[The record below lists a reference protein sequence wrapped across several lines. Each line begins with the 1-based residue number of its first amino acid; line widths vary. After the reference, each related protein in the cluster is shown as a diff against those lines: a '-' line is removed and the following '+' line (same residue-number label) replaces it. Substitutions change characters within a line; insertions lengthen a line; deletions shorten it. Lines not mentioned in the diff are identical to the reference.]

1 MHFRSYI
8 LGEVSVLPAKRDF
21 RRLKRRFPYRNGP
34 VLPWLFVVIVVL
46 VVAFIIVNR
55 RRALSPFPRTLL
67 PLTDQHGLVEC
78 VSSAVTEFASFDPY
92 VLLEKEM
99 RVAENDFED
108 RFQEDSWDT
117 LLHSYALFPAWS
129 DMRWNIPQYA
139 RALALDLSIVQALG
153 AVLLRLAP
161 KKIPPNPPPYEHPL
175 SPVRINYVHHRLD
188 RLRGLQFA
196 VNFVP
201 RDAAPNETTYN
212 LLVEKS
218 FGSAGCL
225 VSMGKSVASEPV
237 YILLPYK
244 AREQR
249 LRLFFQNFAQLRMH
263 HAENIILIVSML
275 RDGEEDHRV
284 VRSLKQEVF
293 SSAYASVSDSVWIH
307 ENDGDIQQEFSRGV
321 ALREAAKLAPSA
333 NSIIFHCDVDM
344 IVLPTFFDRCRHNT
358 VLGSQVYY
366 PVFYSLYPYANAQPN
381 IAQRNG
387 FWRATSFGMTC
398 IRKGDFEAV
407 GAYDDAETRFRGWGS
422 EDVYQF
428 EKIRNTSNLVAF
440 RAVEPGLMHRWH
452 TKHCDTA
459 SEAYVDC
466 MKTIFVTMG
475 DPVRIGP
482 ALMESI
488 NDMDNFFSKLEES

>member
-8 LGEVSVLPAKRDF
+8 LGEVSVLSAKRSV
-21 RRLKRRFPYRNGP
+21 RRLKRRFLSRNGR
-34 VLPWLFVVIVVL
+34 VLPWLFLLFVLL
-46 VVAFIIVNR
+46 VVAFGIIDR
-55 RRALSPFPRTLL
+55 RRALSPYSRTLL
-67 PLTDQHGLVEC
+67 PLTDQHGLAEC
-78 VSSAVTEFASFDPY
+78 VSSEVTKFLSFDPY

-99 RVAENDFED
+99 GVVENDFEN
-108 RFQEDSWDT
+108 RFQEDVWDT

-153 AVLLRLAP
+153 AVLLRRAP
-161 KKIPPNPPPYEHPL
+161 KKIPPNPPSYQHSL

-201 RDAAPNETTYN
+201 RGATPNATTYN

-218 FGSAGCL
+218 LDSGGCL
-225 VSMGKSVASEPV
+225 VSMGTSVASEPV

-249 LRLFFQNFAQLRMH
+249 LRLFFQNFAQLRTH
-263 HAENIILIVSML
+263 HGENIILIVSIL
-275 RDGEEDHRV
+275 RDSEEDHRV
-284 VRSLKQEVF
+284 VRALKGEVF

-307 ENDGDIQQEFSRGV
+307 QNDGDIQQAFSRGV
-321 ALREAAKLAPSA
+321 ALREAAKLAPDA
-333 NSIIFHCDVDM
+333 NSVIFHCDVDM

-387 FWRATSFGMTC
+387 FWRTTSFGMTC
-398 IRKGDFEAV
+398 IRRGDFEAV
-407 GAYDDAETRFRGWGS
+407 GAYDDAGTRFHGWGS

-452 TKHCDTA
+452 TKHCETA

-466 MKTIFVTMG
+466 MKTNFATMG

-482 ALMESI
+482 ALLESI
-488 NDMDNFFSKLEES
+488 NDVDEFLSKLEQS